1 MWLRNLPQGED
12 QTVNSLPQEYVRA
25 LFDTAQ
31 SANVAHSKIAEGL
44 QGFSMEF
51 GLRLA
56 NPIFPES
63 QVLRYNTGSAVR
75 AFFGRQDQLWT
86 LIHGQEG
93 EWEAQ
98 GLS

>member
-56 NPIFPES
+56 SPIFPETDIL
-63 QVLRYNTGSAVR
+63 V
-75 AFFGRQDQLWT
+75 
-86 LIHGQEG
+86 H
-93 EWEAQ
+93 
-98 GLS
+98 

>member
-1 MWLRNLPQGED
+1 MKYD
-12 QTVNSLPQEYVRA
+12 KKYV
-25 LFDTAQ
+25 
-31 SANVAHSKIAEGL
+31 
-44 QGFSMEF
+44 
-51 GLRLA
+51 LRLSY
-56 NPIFPES
+56 IIRLTS
-63 QVLRYNTGSAVR
+63 KLGLTQVLRYNTGSAVR